1 MEDIAPGLLEALLE
15 DYEKNKE
22 NSELIQLIKSKL
34 EDGSATYA
42 DANEYAI
49 ELGDIL
55 ANAYA
60 HNISSDILPDGR
72 MYYNIADRV
81 IRPTMVRSYD
91 DISNATVKIQQS
103 LNEKAGIG
111 IKAIKPELNQDRIK
125 GIVNKISNAKFYD
138 DVAWVLDAPIK
149 NYAQSIVDDSVK
161 VNTEF
166 HGKAGMTPKI
176 IRKSAGG
183 CCDWCVKQA
192 GEYRYP
198 DVPKDVYRRHNYC
211 RCTVDYDPG
220 TGKVQNVH
228 SKQWKEADEELER
241 RKTIGLS
248 ETSKEELERR
258 KTIGLTE
265 TTAEELERRKSIG
278 LFDEEQ
284 EYRPINRS
292 ETVVRS
298 IRGRKNIAMRQV
310 TNSTYQGDMLISDS
324 VELKPKQMHNIEMS
338 LNNAVK
344 IVGYGDNLPK
354 CMIISSAEMQTG
366 AVCSYNATS
375 NILYID
381 STIGDLDKLLEL
393 QKDMACPDN
402 PISTYVHEL
411 LHWKEAQN
419 YLKKKSITNQAE
431 YLSDLRSYCR
441 KKLDN
446 LSASGYNI
454 FEISKY
460 ARKMYHAG
468 YYDETWT
475 EYLVLEL
482 LGEGD

>member
-1 MEDIAPGLLEALLE
+1 MEDIAPGLLEALVE

-42 DANEYAI
+42 DANDYAI

-55 ANAYA
+55 AYAYA

-125 GIVNKISNAKFYD
+125 GIVNKISNAEFYD

-166 HGKAGMTPKI
+166 HDKAGLTPKI

-258 KTIGLTE
+258 KTIGLDVNYREESLRTKDGGTYGVNWKVIKSKEYTNRFNKISENQEANMLAAQRSRNALVNRDGKNTE
-265 TTAEELERRKSIG
+265 EIYAIDLISGKDVSSITEQNYELGIKRTIKFNDDIIRCEKNGGKILFIHNHPNGFPPSETDLNELLNHNDAVGITIGHNGSIYYYTKPNKIIEKKDLDVAIMKNKKYNIITAYEKALEELSMKFE
-278 LFDEEQ
+278 FEF
-284 EYRPINRS
+284 
-292 ETVVRS
+292 
-298 IRGRKNIAMRQV
+298 
-310 TNSTYQGDMLISDS
+310 
-324 VELKPKQMHNIEMS
+324 
-338 LNNAVK
+338 K
-344 IVGYGDNLPK
+344 IL
-354 CMIISSAEMQTG
+354 
-366 AVCSYNATS
+366 
-375 NILYID
+375 
-381 STIGDLDKLLEL
+381 
-393 QKDMACPDN
+393 
-402 PISTYVHEL
+402 
-411 LHWKEAQN
+411 
-419 YLKKKSITNQAE
+419 
-431 YLSDLRSYCR
+431 
-441 KKLDN
+441 
-446 LSASGYNI
+446 
-454 FEISKY
+454 
-460 ARKMYHAG
+460 
-468 YYDETWT
+468 
-475 EYLVLEL
+475 
-482 LGEGD
+482 

>member
-1 MEDIAPGLLEALLE
+1 MDDIAPGLLEALLE

-103 LNEKAGIG
+103 LNEKANIG
-111 IKAIKPELNQDRIK
+111 IKAIKPVMNEDRVK
-125 GIVNKISNAKFYD
+125 GLVNVVAHADKYD
-138 DVAWVLDAPIK
+138 DVAKTLDSSIK
-149 NYAQSIVDDSVK
+149 NYTQSVVDDAVK

-166 HGKAGMTPKI
+166 HGKSGLTPVVVRKIAGNCCEWCS
-176 IRKSAGG
+176 RLAG
-183 CCDWCVKQA
+183 K
-192 GEYRYP
+192 YSYP
-198 DVPKDVYRRHNYC
+198 DVPKDVYRRHRHC

-220 TGKVQNVH
+220 TGKIQNVH
-228 SKQWKEADEELER
+228 SKQWKEADDELER
-241 RKTIGLS
+241 RKSIGLS
-248 ETSKEELERR
+248 ETSKDELERR
-258 KTIGLTE
+258 KNIGLTE

-278 LFDEEQ
+278 LSVEEQ
-284 EYRPINRS
+284 EYRPIS
-292 ETVVRS
+292 
-298 IRGRKNIAMRQV
+298 RGDTIINSTRGKRNISMRQV
-310 TNSTYQGDMLISDS
+310 KNSTYSGDMLISDS
-324 VELKPKQMHNIEMS
+324 VELKPKQMHNIETS

-344 IVGYGDNLPK
+344 IVGDSGNLPK
-354 CMIISSAEMQTG
+354 CMIISSSEMQTG

-381 STIGDLDKLLEL
+381 STIGDVERLLEL

-411 LHWKEAQN
+411 LHWKDAQDYRQKN
-419 YLKKKSITNQAE
+419 VINNQAE
-431 YLSDLRSYCR
+431 YLKNIRIECK
-441 KKLDN
+441 KKLDK
-446 LSASGYNI
+446 LIATGYNI
-454 FEISKY
+454 FEISEY
-460 ARKMYHAG
+460 ANRRYSLGA
-468 YYDETWT
+468 YDEVWT
-475 EYLVLEL
+475 EYMVLKL
-482 LGEGD
+482 LGKSD

>member
-42 DANEYAI
+42 DANDYAI

-103 LNEKAGIG
+103 LNEKANIG
-111 IKAIKPELNQDRIK
+111 IKAIKPVMNEDRVK
-125 GIVNKISNAKFYD
+125 GLVNVVAHADKYD
-138 DVAWVLDAPIK
+138 DVAKTLDSSIK
-149 NYAQSIVDDSVK
+149 NYTQSVVDDAVK

-166 HGKAGMTPKI
+166 HGKSGLTPVVVRKIAGNCCEWCS
-176 IRKSAGG
+176 RLAG
-183 CCDWCVKQA
+183 K
-192 GEYRYP
+192 YSYP
-198 DVPKDVYRRHNYC
+198 DVPKDVYRRHRHC

-258 KTIGLTE
+258 KTIGLDD
-265 TTAEELERRKSIG
+265 K
-278 LFDEEQ
+278 Q
-284 EYRPINRS
+284 EYVLSKGTDVTLDYKRNRYPRNGKI
-292 ETVVRS
+292 EYEEGYDKVRFADEVKFAEWLHNYMGGD
-298 IRGRKNIAMRQV
+298 IRLLNEA
-310 TNSTYQGDMLISDS
+310 SD
-324 VELKPKQMHNIEMS
+324 EG
-338 LNNAVK
+338 VK
-344 IVGYGDNLPK
+344 MADYLWK
-354 CMIISSAEMQTG
+354 
-366 AVCSYNATS
+366 
-375 NILYID
+375 
-381 STIGDLDKLLEL
+381 DKLWDLKSTSTPKSANAAIRKGVKQIATNPGGIILNYKTKVNL
-393 QKDMACPDN
+393 QDTVNEIENRIKTSKAHD
-402 PISTYVHEL
+402 IS
-411 LHWKEAQN
+411 
-419 YLKKKSITNQAE
+419 
-431 YLSDLRSYCR
+431 
-441 KKLDN
+441 LDVM
-446 LSASGYNI
+446 I
-454 FEISKY
+454 VMEEEIVLVIKY
-460 ARKMYHAG
+460 
-468 YYDETWT
+468 
-475 EYLVLEL
+475 
-482 LGEGD
+482 